1 MQFFKPYCFCYPWMK
16 ISVLSNQCII
26 QVLRLIWKCL
36 YGLFMCIW
44 GRSARKAITRH
55 VASEE
60 QITVYCHFMA
70 LWETQKMLTA
80 PWRLGFQKLRST
92 SGGFQMVA
100 ISFPITG
107 GEESWLGRCLT
118 WLSQLFADCEL
129 SYAVSSTA
137 IISIK
142 GCKRKGLK

>member
-92 SGGFQMVA
+92 SGGFQMVN
-100 ISFPITG
+100 FLPHN
-107 GEESWLGRCLT
+107 WRGRKLVGTLFNLT
-118 WLSQLFADCEL
+118 FTTLCRLWAQLC
-129 SYAVSSTA
+129 S
-137 IISIK
+137 IIYSNNINQ
-142 GCKRKGLK
+142 RM